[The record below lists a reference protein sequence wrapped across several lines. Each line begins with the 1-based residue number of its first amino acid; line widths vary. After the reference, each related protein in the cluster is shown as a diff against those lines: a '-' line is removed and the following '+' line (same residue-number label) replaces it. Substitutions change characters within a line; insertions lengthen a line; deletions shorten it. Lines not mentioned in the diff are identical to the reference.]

1 MFELLEVL
9 QHIVHEID
17 ADPNA
22 SDSEVMDAIDWERVR
37 RVLNRQ
43 ILIHKLSGGTLTEDE
58 YDSPAFYDPE

>member
-9 QHIVHEID
+9 QHIIHEID

-43 ILIHKLSGGTLTEDE
+43 LLIHKLSGGTLVEE
-58 YDSPAFYDPE
+58 

>member
-9 QHIVHEID
+9 NHIVHEVD

-22 SDSEVMDAIDWERVR
+22 SDSEVMAAIDWERVR

-43 ILIHKLSGGTLTEDE
+43 LLIYALGQSAKDTDE
-58 YDSPAFYDPE
+58 

>member
-17 ADPNA
+17 SDPNA

-37 RVLNRQ
+37 RVLSRQ
-43 ILIHKLSGGTLTEDE
+43 LLIHKLSGGTLMGEQ
-58 YDSPAFYDPE
+58 S